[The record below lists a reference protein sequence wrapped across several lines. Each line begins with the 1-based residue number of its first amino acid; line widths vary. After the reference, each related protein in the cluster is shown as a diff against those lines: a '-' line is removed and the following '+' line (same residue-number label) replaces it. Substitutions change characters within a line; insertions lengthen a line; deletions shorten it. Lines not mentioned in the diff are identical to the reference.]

1 LESGV
6 SDPFR
11 RAIAGFEQNPDIDR
25 QIVWQRPPGEDDDT
39 ADPKKPKPK
48 PTPYDYQ
55 NWGNRNS
62 DAISEV
68 ENAVQGLVDIPEL
81 ATPQALGINLF
92 RNDQQATLHNSDARA
107 RITYNAGRSGKITFD
122 CDWRGVVVV
131 HGTKV
136 TIDYV
141 SFRVNAANPYVRS
154 EKVIL
159 AASIGTNAVHASTDP
174 TLTYLPELVAAS
186 GVRAI
191 EIPVAA
197 RRVSLL
203 MKYSSL
209 PGATGDAPLGA
220 TFLSFSDPDGNA
232 MSWIDALN
240 TRSVVFGAGLPIPHG
255 ARYLGLSNNDVAD
268 TYLGAI
274 FHLGF

>member
-1 LESGV
+1 
-6 SDPFR
+6 
-11 RAIAGFEQNPDIDR
+11 
-25 QIVWQRPPGEDDDT
+25 
-39 ADPKKPKPK
+39 
-48 PTPYDYQ
+48 
-55 NWGNRNS
+55 
-62 DAISEV
+62 
-68 ENAVQGLVDIPEL
+68 
-81 ATPQALGINLF
+81 LF
-92 RNDQQATLHNSDARA
+92 RSDQQATLANSDARA

-122 CDWRGVVVV
+122 CDWRGGVVV

-136 TIDYV
+136 QIDYV
-141 SFRVNAANPYVRS
+141 SFRVNAANAYVRS
-154 EKVIL
+154 TKVIL
-159 AASIGTNAVHASTDP
+159 CATIGVNGVHPSTDP

-186 GVRAI
+186 DVRAI

-240 TRSVVFGAGLPIPHG
+240 TRSVVFGTGLPIPHG
-255 ARYLGLSNNDVAD
+255 ARYLGLSNNDTAA